1 MRIADQVLGWL
12 AALDPLH
19 LAALTSLFTALET
32 TALIG
37 LFVPGDLA
45 VLLAGST
52 TSSPGKFALV
62 MSAAAVGTYAGE
74 MGGYLIGRR
83 VGPRIR
89 YSRFGRLLGEHRW
102 ARASAY
108 LNGKGASVLVPAR
121 FVSVVHAVAPLV
133 AGTVRMPFRRF
144 AFWSG
149 IGAVVWALTYTTIGA
164 LAGTAYRE
172 YGHLGLFTS
181 VGLLAVGVIIM
192 AVRSRRGNRPVTST
206 TADRHATGSGSRS

>member
-52 TSSPGKFALV
+52 ASTPGRFAFV
-62 MSAAAVGTYAGE
+62 FAAAALGTYAGE
-74 MGGYLIGRR
+74 MGGYALGRK

-102 ARASAY
+102 VRATAY
-108 LNGKGASVLVPAR
+108 LHGKGASVLVPAR

-133 AGTVRMPFRRF
+133 AGTVGMPFRRF

-149 IGAVVWALTYTTIGA
+149 VGAVVWAVTYTTIGM
-164 LAGTAYRE
+164 LAGSAYRE

-181 VGLLAVGVIIM
+181 VGLLAAGVVIM
-192 AVRSRRGNRPVTST
+192 AVRSRRGNRDVTSA
-206 TADRHATGSGSRS
+206 TADGHATSSGSRS

>member
-1 MRIADQVLGWL
+1 MRIADQILGWL
-12 AALDPLH
+12 AALEPLH
-19 LAALTSLFTALET
+19 LALITSLFTALET

-52 TSSPGKFALV
+52 ASSPGRFAFVL
-62 MSAAAVGTYAGE
+62 SAAALGTYAGE
-74 MGGYLIGRR
+74 LGGYAIGRR

-89 YSRFGRLLGEHRW
+89 HSRFGRLLGEHRW
-102 ARASAY
+102 VRASAY
-108 LNGKGASVLVPAR
+108 LHGKGASVLVPAR

-149 IGAVVWALTYTTIGA
+149 LGAVVWALTYTTIGA
-164 LAGTAYRE
+164 LTGSAYRE
-172 YGHLGLFTS
+172 YGHLGLLTS
-181 VGLLAVGVIIM
+181 AALLASGVVIL
-192 AVRSRRGNRPVTST
+192 AVRSRRGNRAVTST
-206 TADRHATGSGSRS
+206 TDDRHPASSGSRS